1 MTNQLEEVTNQL
13 EERPRASEEKM
24 LAIVGLVLA
33 VVGAVPV
40 IVDLKSAVAKF
51 VGVLIAVVLAALLL
65 RGLRL
70 WSRKQLDPF
79 LAVLI
84 VLFTLC
90 TLIPLAILSSK
101 DGKVVP
107 PSGTGGNLLTTKSPA
122 LATAPTG
129 STTSPSSSARV
140 DPETA
145 WLVDQQPVVENSKG
159 WTTKPVQVK
168 GATYTKALAVRSV
181 WCDSIQLDYALG
193 GQYARFKALV
203 GMADDSPEITPLN
216 FYVLA
221 DGKVVKKISEV
232 GIAAP
237 QEVDLPMTGVSRLAI
252 GIEKLD
258 REYSPTCPGAER
270 VGVWIDPSLSR

>member
-1 MTNQLEEVTNQL
+1 MTNQL
-13 EERPRASEEKM
+13 EERPRASEEKV

-90 TLIPLAILSSK
+90 TLIPLTILSSK
-101 DGKVVP
+101 DRKEAP
-107 PSGTGGNLLTTKSPA
+107 PFGTGGNLLTTTRPPA
-122 LATAPTG
+122 TVTAPTG
-129 STTSPSSSARV
+129 STASPSSSADV
-140 DPETA
+140 GPETT
-145 WLVDQQPVVENSKG
+145 WLVDLQPVVKNSEG

-168 GATYTKALAVRSV
+168 GTTYTKALAVRTV
-181 WCDSIQLDYALG
+181 WCDSIQLDYVLG

-203 GMADDSPEITPLN
+203 GMADDSPKTTPLN

-221 DGKVVKKISEV
+221 DDKVIKKISEV

-237 QEVDLPMTGVSRLAI
+237 QEVDLPLTGVSRLAI

-258 REYSPTCPGAER
+258 HGSQCPGAER
-270 VGVWIDPSLSR
+270 VGVWVDPFLSR